1 MFTEPLPSTLD
12 ARKAAVRGITVS
24 GTLALPKMERVG
36 TLLASTEGTVEAQCA
51 FSRDEEKRSV
61 IDVSV
66 RATVAVTCQRC
77 LEPMPLEVVAENRL
91 ALVADDDEAKALPSR
106 LEPLLLSDEACD
118 LWSLI
123 EDEIILNLPI
133 VSYHDTAACRQTLE
147 EYKAPPPDAGAV
159 RENPFAVLEQL
170 KSGNQNQE

>member
-24 GTLALPKMERVG
+24 GNLALPKMERVG
-36 TLLASTEGTVEAQCA
+36 TLLASAEGVVEAQCA
-51 FSRDEEKRSV
+51 FSRDEENRSV

-66 RATVAVTCQRC
+66 RARVEVICQRC
-77 LEPMPLEVVAENRL
+77 LASMPLEVAVENRL
-91 ALVADDDEAKALPSR
+91 ALVADDDEARELPTR
-106 LEPLLLSDEACD
+106 LEPLLVSNEACD
-118 LWSLI
+118 LWSLV

-133 VSYHDTAACRQTLE
+133 VSYHDTAACRETLE
-147 EYKAPPPDAGAV
+147 EYKAPPPDAGAMK
-159 RENPFAVLEQL
+159 ENPFAVLEQL

>member
-24 GTLALPKMERVG
+24 GTVALPEMERVG
-36 TLLASTEGTVEAQCA
+36 TLLASTEGSVEAQCA
-51 FSRDEEKRSV
+51 FSRDEENRSIV
-61 IDVSV
+61 DVLV
-66 RATVAVTCQRC
+66 RAQVEVICQRC

-91 ALVADDDEAKALPSR
+91 ALVADDDQAKALPAR
-106 LEPLLLSDEACD
+106 LEPLLASNEACD
-118 LWSLI
+118 LWSLV
-123 EDEIILNLPI
+123 EDELILNLPI
-133 VSYHDTAACRQTLE
+133 VSYHDTAACRKTLE

-159 RENPFAVLEQL
+159 KENPFAVLEQL